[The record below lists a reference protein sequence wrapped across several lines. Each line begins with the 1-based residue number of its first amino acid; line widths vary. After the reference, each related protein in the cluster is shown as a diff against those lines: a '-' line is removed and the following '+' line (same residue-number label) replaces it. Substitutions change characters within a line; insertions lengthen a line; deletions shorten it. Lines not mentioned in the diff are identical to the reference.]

1 MSAIF
6 YHPEAYTT
14 TGPRLMGRHAAGSSF
29 VRGWLQHARTD
40 AFWLQVDHVGHEQ
53 SFVALAR
60 QMGRREPI
68 QVVPKP
74 QMGALQQVGTV
85 YHPGPSIGLQA
96 RLRSLY
102 GHAGWS
108 LCGITHTTSSTRAM
122 DSIAEWLTA
131 PVQPWDAVICTS
143 QAVKQHV
150 LRIVQAEAEHLRER
164 LGAQR
169 WVLPLLPVIP
179 LGIHTQD
186 FVFDADQRVRARERV
201 GAQADTLVV
210 LFMGRLSF
218 HAKAHPLAMYQAL
231 ERAAQRTGRSVLLL
245 ECGWH
250 ANDAIASAFDEA
262 ARLAAP
268 SVRTLTLDGRD
279 ASTRDAAWACADVFC
294 SLSDN
299 IQETF
304 GLVPLE
310 AMAAG
315 LPVVVSDW
323 DGYRDTVRD
332 GVDGFRVPTWLP
344 PAGAGRDL
352 AFRHAA
358 EIDTYD
364 MYCGHTCSVVGVDI
378 DAATQAFERLFASPE
393 LRQQMGAAGRARVQ
407 ALYDWAQIIPQYEA
421 LWAKQ
426 DQLRRAQAA
435 PPVGP
440 RPWAARMDPF
450 DSFAHYATHQ
460 LQDQTQLSLVDTDL
474 AKAWQRLQ
482 SFKGLRMVQFANE
495 TLPSDDSVQA
505 LLARLTDGPR
515 TVVDLLRETPPA
527 RQQVGLRGMV
537 WLIKLGIVRAT
548 PLE

>member
-1 MSAIF
+1 
-6 YHPEAYTT
+6 
-14 TGPRLMGRHAAGSSF
+14 
-29 VRGWLQHARTD
+29 
-40 AFWLQVDHVGHEQ
+40 
-53 SFVALAR
+53 
-60 QMGRREPI
+60 
-68 QVVPKP
+68 
-74 QMGALQQVGTV
+74 
-85 YHPGPSIGLQA
+85 
-96 RLRSLY
+96 
-102 GHAGWS
+102 
-108 LCGITHTTSSTRAM
+108 
-122 DSIAEWLTA
+122 
-131 PVQPWDAVICTS
+131 
-143 QAVKQHV
+143 
-150 LRIVQAEAEHLRER
+150 
-164 LGAQR
+164 
-169 WVLPLLPVIP
+169 
-179 LGIHTQD
+179 
-186 FVFDADQRVRARERV
+186 
-201 GAQADTLVV
+201 
-210 LFMGRLSF
+210 
-218 HAKAHPLAMYQAL
+218 
-231 ERAAQRTGRSVLLL
+231 
-245 ECGWH
+245 
-250 ANDAIASAFDEA
+250 
-262 ARLAAP
+262 
-268 SVRTLTLDGRD
+268 
-279 ASTRDAAWACADVFC
+279 VFC

>member
-1 MSAIF
+1 MTALF
-6 YHPEAYTT
+6 YHPEAYTLS
-14 TGPRLMGRHAAGSSF
+14 GPRLMGRHAAGSSF

-279 ASTRDAAWACADVFC
+279 ASTRDAA
-294 SLSDN
+294 
-299 IQETF
+299 
-304 GLVPLE
+304 
-310 AMAAG
+310 
-315 LPVVVSDW
+315 
-323 DGYRDTVRD
+323 
-332 GVDGFRVPTWLP
+332 
-344 PAGAGRDL
+344 
-352 AFRHAA
+352 
-358 EIDTYD
+358 
-364 MYCGHTCSVVGVDI
+364 
-378 DAATQAFERLFASPE
+378 
-393 LRQQMGAAGRARVQ
+393 
-407 ALYDWAQIIPQYEA
+407 
-421 LWAKQ
+421 
-426 DQLRRAQAA
+426 
-435 PPVGP
+435 
-440 RPWAARMDPF
+440 
-450 DSFAHYATHQ
+450 
-460 LQDQTQLSLVDTDL
+460 
-474 AKAWQRLQ
+474 
-482 SFKGLRMVQFANE
+482 
-495 TLPSDDSVQA
+495 
-505 LLARLTDGPR
+505 
-515 TVVDLLRETPPA
+515 
-527 RQQVGLRGMV
+527 
-537 WLIKLGIVRAT
+537 
-548 PLE
+548 